1 MKNCKILSQSAI
13 ILGLLFIMQLQGCS
27 GNEQSLTQAYV
38 NPDLL
43 LNATELEGLLATNPD
58 LLVID
63 ARAETPET
71 VISGAVHFSA
81 IAELTDPEHSIQGYL
96 IGPELFQQKMRSLG
110 MENSNRVV
118 IYDEGNNLAS
128 ARLFYAFDYY
138 GFNHAALLNGGLEA
152 WMAAGNELTDRVD
165 ELPEGNFTVDV
176 QESLMCDF
184 DYVTQASSSAD
195 VVIFDARSAGEY
207 TGEDV
212 RAERGGHIPNAVNLE
227 WDKVLAE
234 DGIPYFLP
242 AEKISVLFQE
252 FGITPD
258 KEIIPHCQSNV
269 RGSHAYFTLRLMGYD
284 SVRPYEGSWL
294 EYGNRQDAEIT
305 Q

>member
-1 MKNCKILSQSAI
+1 MENFKILSRTA
-13 ILGLLFIMQLQGCS
+13 GLLSLLFVMQFQGCS
-27 GNEQSLTQAYV
+27 GDEQSLTQTYV
-38 NPDLL
+38 NPGLL
-43 LNATELEGLLATNPD
+43 VTVTELEERLSADPD
-58 LLVID
+58 LVIID
-63 ARAETPET
+63 TRAETPET
-71 VISGAVHFSA
+71 VIPGAVHFSA
-81 IAELTDPEHSIQGYL
+81 VTELTDPEHAIQGYL
-96 IGPELFQQKMRSLG
+96 IGSDLFQQKMRGLG
-110 MENSNRVV
+110 MENSSRVV

-128 ARLFYAFDYY
+128 ARLFYALDYY
-138 GFNHAALLNGGLEA
+138 GFDDAALLNGGMQA
-152 WMAAGNELTDRVD
+152 WVAAGNELADRSD
-165 ELPEGNFTVDV
+165 QMPEGDFTADIR
-176 QESLMCDF
+176 EALMCDF
-184 DYVTQASSSAD
+184 DYVTQTSSSAD
-195 VVIFDARSAGEY
+195 VVIFDARSASEY

-227 WDKVLAE
+227 WNKVLSD

-242 AEKISVLFQE
+242 AEQISVLFQK

-294 EYGNRQDAEIT
+294 EYGNRQDAEII